1 MSRTTWSG
9 GCTISVMKNKNKN
22 KFFLLALSLLFFAST
37 LSFAH
42 AATTGYAWSE
52 SSGYFDFSGVTVTDS
67 VFSGNAYNDNTGF
80 LVMSGVSNDGA
91 GILSGYAWSESL
103 GYFDFSD
110 VTISNGSF
118 DGYAYNDNSGFLNM
132 DAVTTTWAPAV
143 PGGDDTP
150 RRRGSSRR
158 NVVTT
163 ATENS
168 APVVTPSATT
178 LTNTN
183 RNLSLGLVGSDVRQL
198 QILLNSLGYAVSTS
212 PNPGSAGNETTY
224 FGSLTQ
230 AVLARF
236 QAANGI
242 APAAGYFGPKT
253 KAFMKMKGYIN

>member
-1 MSRTTWSG
+1 
-9 GCTISVMKNKNKN
+9 
-22 KFFLLALSLLFFAST
+22 
-37 LSFAH
+37 
-42 AATTGYAWSE
+42 
-52 SSGYFDFSGVTVTDS
+52 
-67 VFSGNAYNDNTGF
+67 
-80 LVMSGVSNDGA
+80 MSGVSNDGT

-143 PGGDDTP
+143 PEEDDTP

-183 RNLSLGLVGSDVRQL
+183 RDLSLGLVGADVRQL
-198 QILLNSLGYAVSTS
+198 QILLNSLGYAVST
-212 PNPGSAGNETTY
+212 PQNPGSTGNETTY
-224 FGSLTQ
+224 FGSLTR
-230 AVLARF
+230 AALARF
-236 QAANGI
+236 QTANAI
-242 APAAGYFGPKT
+242 APTAGYFGPKT